1 MRLRKDPSLFSR
13 TLSSYRN
20 RKTCSKTHN
29 REPCY
34 LSDKGKEICIDHL
47 NAFTVL
53 MAILPKYYG
62 HCFFVFWLKIKKC
75 WRSWNFKVNLSESK
89 AHSYSSRNTVL
100 YFLERKRSFQILVVW
115 DRGCS
120 RNKAQWRVW
129 GRKGRV
135 PWGTSMQQCWW
146 VVEQEAGTSSCGPE
160 QCGFQWRAAE
170 AALSAASGRPPENC
184 D

>member
-1 MRLRKDPSLFSR
+1 M
-13 TLSSYRN
+13 
-20 RKTCSKTHN
+20 
-29 REPCY
+29 
-34 LSDKGKEICIDHL
+34 
-47 NAFTVL
+47 
-53 MAILPKYYG
+53 
-62 HCFFVFWLKIKKC
+62 
-75 WRSWNFKVNLSESK
+75 NLSESK

-135 PWGTSMQQCWW
+135 PWGTSTQQCWW

-160 QCGFQWRAAE
+160 QCGSPVAGCGGCPVCCIRKATGKLWLSTWDDQCQLSEKRAAIRVQRE
-170 AALSAASGRPPENC
+170 EVQAILHSHGKPHFWVGPGNRQLCLLWSVNTLPSSCVRCTLPS
-184 D
+184 